1 VNQNVGEHIV
11 FIVLLILTGIA
22 SVTDL
27 RERLIYDRVVLA
39 GAAFAIV
46 FRLWYRVEPWWD
58 YLLTGFGVLF
68 VLATIGA
75 LTGTTAIGGGDI
87 KLFAMIGLCVGWE
100 KFFAI
105 FLISHV
111 LAALVAIPM
120 KLFSQ
125 KADWKSTLPMAPFIF
140 TGTLVAYGLY
150 LF

>member
-1 VNQNVGEHIV
+1 MGEHIV

-27 RERLIYDRVVLA
+27 RERLIYDRVVLV
-39 GAAFAIV
+39 GAAFAIM

-75 LTGTTAIGGGDI
+75 LTGATAIGGGDI

-100 KFFAI
+100 KFFVI

-120 KLFSQ
+120 KLFSR

-140 TGTLVAYGLY
+140 TGTLVTYVLY

>member
-1 VNQNVGEHIV
+1 MGEHIV

-39 GAAFAIV
+39 GAAFAVV

-75 LTGTTAIGGGDI
+75 LTGTTAIGG
-87 KLFAMIGLCVGWE
+87 E
-100 KFFAI
+100 
-105 FLISHV
+105 ISNS
-111 LAALVAIPM
+111 L
-120 KLFSQ
+120 Q
-125 KADWKSTLPMAPFIF
+125 
-140 TGTLVAYGLY
+140 
-150 LF
+150 

>member
-1 VNQNVGEHIV
+1 M
-11 FIVLLILTGIA
+11 ILTGIA

-27 RERLIYDRVVLA
+27 RERLIYDRVVLV
-39 GAAFAIV
+39 GAAFAIM

-75 LTGTTAIGGGDI
+75 LTGATAIGGGDI

-100 KFFAI
+100 KFFVI

-120 KLFSQ
+120 KLFSR

-140 TGTLVAYGLY
+140 TGTLVTYVLY